1 MSRTITPI
9 AILLSFFL
17 SGYLVQ
23 NPDFHSY
30 QRLDFR
36 TPNAN
41 DESFKEELSRKNCHV
56 KASFSVTQS
65 SRGNLEVPEFST
77 IYLSNCE
84 ELVNMESKSNP
95 ESWTFMGRSIFQNLH
110 NLKEEEVYFFKISQY
125 ERKKDP
131 VPALQSLLQSLKN
144 KGYHTNLRLIPS
156 QSNLEDKINEINFF
170 HLESEEAYKQISSNK
185 ELMSKVESF
194 NREYLKKFAYLQAR
208 ALETSQR

>member
-1 MSRTITPI
+1 MSRTITPL
-9 AILLSFFL
+9 AILLSFLL

-36 TPNAN
+36 TPVAD
-41 DESFKEELSRKNCHV
+41 DESFKEELSNKNCNV

-65 SRGNLEVPEFST
+65 SRGNLEVPRFST

-84 ELVNMESKSNP
+84 KLESIETDNNP
-95 ESWTFMGRSIFQNLH
+95 KSWTFMGRSIFQDLH
-110 NLKEEEVYFFKISQY
+110 DLKEEEVYFFKISQY
-125 ERKKDP
+125 QRKKDP
-131 VPALQSLLQSLKN
+131 VSALQNLLQNLES

-156 QSNLEDKINEINFF
+156 QSNIEQRINEINFF
-170 HLESEEAYKQISSNK
+170 HLESEEAYKRISSNK
-185 ELMSKVESF
+185 KLMTKVESF